1 MFTVALIRYP
11 GSLRTEGL
19 QVLRQTLSKKKR
31 QGTMRHL
38 VLTAGLHTCTCAFM
52 NVRVH
57 TNTYTHVYA
66 YTHMHRFMP
75 R

>member
-1 MFTVALIRYP
+1 
-11 GSLRTEGL
+11 
-19 QVLRQTLSKKKR
+19 
-31 QGTMRHL
+31 MRHL

-75 R
+75 RERLSQTVKLRNSQ